1 MPTILNALAFMHDA
15 DTWAT
20 VPFQFTHIFPRYQL
34 NYFHLRFHRWKKH
47 RAMFVQATQNLSLGF
62 SLHEPNRF
70 CASAVKIYG
79 NLWFPCR
86 LKYAPNCMEWSHF
99 SLYDDIFQ
107 SSSYLRTN
115 ENIDSDGCFFVSAGS
130 LHCSNPGC
138 LFFAGAKA
146 KNSRVAESTWILCA
160 GLPFAK

>member
-1 MPTILNALAFMHDA
+1 
-15 DTWAT
+15 
-20 VPFQFTHIFPRYQL
+20 
-34 NYFHLRFHRWKKH
+34 
-47 RAMFVQATQNLSLGF
+47 MFVQATKNLSLGF

-115 ENIDSDGCFFVSAGS
+115 ENIDSDGSFLCLLSRFTAPIRVVCSLPVQRRKTAESQKAREFFVRVFH
-130 LHCSNPGC
+130 LR
-138 LFFAGAKA
+138 
-146 KNSRVAESTWILCA
+146 NSIRSVCTDMKLMDRRNSVHSRFDPETRITLSI
-160 GLPFAK
+160 FIRIS